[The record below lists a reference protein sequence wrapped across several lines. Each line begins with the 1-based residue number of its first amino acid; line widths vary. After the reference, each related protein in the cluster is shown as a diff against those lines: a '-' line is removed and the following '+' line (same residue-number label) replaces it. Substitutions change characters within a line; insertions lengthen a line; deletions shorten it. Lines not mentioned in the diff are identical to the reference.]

1 MAFNELNRYP
11 GSRGGKAP
19 KEEANQ
25 RLTRILSGALT
36 TGVLGLSGCGP
47 SSTEIRPTPT
57 NEPEP
62 QTTIRPTPT
71 KEPEAQPTNLVFTL
85 AKEKQNDPDF
95 QRLNQANTSFFQEF
109 KKRNPQNPWQLGETV
124 ALGVDNVDY
133 ALTTV
138 VGQNGEPILGVVSHL
153 DKDGKPQSGF
163 AIDFVTTIPSND
175 GGRAFGGI
183 YPLKPEI
190 SQSLLEGKTVTIDPK
205 KDTQGPIFGFVLR
218 QGKNWQDFSVA
229 MNKATTEEQ
238 RKEVFSDYVEF
249 VYVREQKDGNN
260 YLFPVNELSPY
271 EQNQLVSYALP
282 TATPDTIELTPTP
295 TTTPTPQ
302 PPPTPEPTP
311 IPTIEVNGLQL
322 PDPRITNPEL
332 FDLKKKEA
340 PIPQFVNAMQEI
352 GINIDPQ
359 TVITELGKNYEIRQG
374 PDGKTYILTTY
385 TVEGK
390 NGIRYSMGL
399 IAEQDERGEWKW
411 RSLDLLAAFK
421 KLHGIEIGT
430 SVAASDGN
438 FYNSS
443 LHRAALKE
451 FSILKTVGFDPR
463 TFERFPHVPRYQTQ
477 LARELG
483 KAIYPGSI
491 IHHHEI
497 PSSWDKKPPTDKEIE
512 DYIDQ
517 RIKKILE
524 HIKQAGGGYV
534 DIVSEAMWYS
544 SHNNKGWENSP
555 FYKLYGEDLIAKVYV
570 KAYNEAKKLGMEPGV
585 DVVFLYNDYGIEMG
599 SGKSDFVY
607 EQLKRSIE
615 RISKE
620 LGIEKVP
627 IEIAMQFHV
636 FSNTELAEFS
646 TPLLVDRIDPNR
658 ISLNIQKFGNLGP
671 VHIAELQINGV
682 TDVQKVNDALNLII
696 QIGIQNKNIVRSIT
710 FYQMF
715 SRENLWK
722 AINPEI
728 FNRNFQRTSN
738 YYRILGQALSALH

>member
-1 MAFNELNRYP
+1 
-11 GSRGGKAP
+11 
-19 KEEANQ
+19 
-25 RLTRILSGALT
+25 
-36 TGVLGLSGCGP
+36 
-47 SSTEIRPTPT
+47 
-57 NEPEP
+57 
-62 QTTIRPTPT
+62 
-71 KEPEAQPTNLVFTL
+71 
-85 AKEKQNDPDF
+85 
-95 QRLNQANTSFFQEF
+95 
-109 KKRNPQNPWQLGETV
+109 
-124 ALGVDNVDY
+124 
-133 ALTTV
+133 
-138 VGQNGEPILGVVSHL
+138 
-153 DKDGKPQSGF
+153 
-163 AIDFVTTIPSND
+163 
-175 GGRAFGGI
+175 
-183 YPLKPEI
+183 
-190 SQSLLEGKTVTIDPK
+190 
-205 KDTQGPIFGFVLR
+205 
-218 QGKNWQDFSVA
+218 
-229 MNKATTEEQ
+229 
-238 RKEVFSDYVEF
+238 
-249 VYVREQKDGNN
+249 
-260 YLFPVNELSPY
+260 
-271 EQNQLVSYALP
+271 
-282 TATPDTIELTPTP
+282 
-295 TTTPTPQ
+295 
-302 PPPTPEPTP
+302 
-311 IPTIEVNGLQL
+311 
-322 PDPRITNPEL
+322 
-332 FDLKKKEA
+332 
-340 PIPQFVNAMQEI
+340 MQEI

-359 TVITELGKNYEIRQG
+359 TIITELGKNYEIRQG

-390 NGIRYSMGL
+390 NGVRYSMGL
-399 IAEQDERGEWKW
+399 IAEQDERGEWEW
-411 RSLDLLAAFK
+411 HSLDLLAAFK

-430 SVAASDGN
+430 SVAASDGA
-438 FYNSS
+438 FYNSPP
-443 LHRAALKE
+443 HRAALKE

-555 FYKLYGEDLIAKVYV
+555 FYKLYGKDLIAKVYV
-570 KAYNEAKKLGMEPGV
+570 KAYNEAKRLGMEPGV

-636 FSNTELAEFS
+636 FSDTELAEFS

-682 TDVQKVNDALNLII
+682 TDVQEVNDALNLII

-715 SRENLWK
+715 SRDNLWK

>member
-1 MAFNELNRYP
+1 MALNEKLNTYR
-11 GSRGGKAP
+11 SRGGKAP
-19 KEEANQ
+19 EEKANQ
-25 RLTRILSGALT
+25 RLTRILGGVLT

-47 SSTEIRPTPT
+47 SSTEIKPTPI
-57 NEPEP
+57 PE
-62 QTTIRPTPT
+62 T
-71 KEPEAQPTNLVFTL
+71 EAQPTNLVFTL
-85 AKEKQNDPDF
+85 AEKTQNDPNF
-95 QRLNQANTSFFQEF
+95 QELNQGNASFFKKF
-109 KKRNPQNPWQLGETV
+109 KEGNPQNPWQLGETV
-124 ALGVDNVDY
+124 ALGVGNVDY

-138 VGQNGEPILGVVSHL
+138 VGPNGEPILGVVSYL
-153 DKDGKPQSGF
+153 KNGQLQSGF
-163 AIDFVTTIPSND
+163 AINFFTNIPSDD
-175 GGRAFGGI
+175 GERAFVGI

-190 SQSLLEGKTVTIDPK
+190 SQSLLESQIVAVDPT

-218 QGKNWQDFSVA
+218 QGKNWTDFYAA
-229 MNKATTEEQ
+229 MNQATTEEQ
-238 RKEVFSDYVEF
+238 RQRVFSLYV
-249 VYVREQKDGNN
+249 DGI
-260 YLFPVNELSPY
+260 YLQEPDGKTHLFSISKLSPS
-271 EQNQLVSYALP
+271 EQIQLVSYALP
-282 TATPDTIELTPTP
+282 TATPASIKLTPTP
-295 TTTPTPQ
+295 KPSPTPTITPTPQ
-302 PPPTPEPTP
+302 PSPTPEPTP
-311 IPTIEVNGLQL
+311 IPTIEVSGLQL

-332 FDLKKKEA
+332 FDLTKKEA
-340 PIPQFVNAMQEI
+340 PISQFVNAMQEI

-359 TVITELGKNYEIRQG
+359 TIITELGKNYEIRQG

-430 SVAASDGN
+430 SVAASDGA
-438 FYNSS
+438 FYNSPP
-443 LHRAALKE
+443 HRAALKE

-555 FYKLYGEDLIAKVYV
+555 FYKLYGKDLIAKVYV
-570 KAYNEAKKLGMEPGV
+570 KAYNEAKRLGMEPGV

-636 FSNTELAEFS
+636 FSDTELAEFS

-682 TDVQKVNDALNLII
+682 TDVQEVNDALNLII

-715 SRENLWK
+715 SRDNLWK

>member
-1 MAFNELNRYP
+1 MALNEKLNTYR
-11 GSRGGKAP
+11 SRGGKAP
-19 KEEANQ
+19 EEKANQ
-25 RLTRILSGALT
+25 PLARILIGSSALT
-36 TGVLGLSGCGP
+36 TGVLGLAGCGP
-47 SSTEIRPTPT
+47 SSTEIKPTPI
-57 NEPEP
+57 PE
-62 QTTIRPTPT
+62 T
-71 KEPEAQPTNLVFTL
+71 EAQPTNLVFTL

-95 QRLNQANTSFFQEF
+95 QKLNQANTSFFQEF
-109 KKRNPQNPWQLGETV
+109 KNINHQNPWQLGETV
-124 ALGVDNVDY
+124 ALGVGNIDY

-138 VGQNGEPILGVVSHL
+138 VGPNGEPILGVISHL

-163 AIDFVTTIPSND
+163 AINFFTNIPSDD
-175 GGRAFGGI
+175 GGRMFGGI
-183 YPLKPEI
+183 YPLKQEI
-190 SQSLLEGKTVTIDPK
+190 SQLLLEGKTVTIDPK

-218 QGKNWQDFSVA
+218 QGKNWTDFSTA
-229 MNKATTEEQ
+229 MTQATTEEQ
-238 RKEVFSDYVEF
+238 RQRVFSSYVDKI
-249 VYVREQKDGNN
+249 YLQKPDSKIH
-260 YLFPVNELSPY
+260 LFSLSKLP
-271 EQNQLVSYALP
+271 QPQQVQLVSYALA
-282 TATPDTIELTPTP
+282 TATPASIELTPTPKPSPTP

-302 PPPTPEPTP
+302 PSPTPEPTP

-332 FDLKKKEA
+332 FDLTKKEA
-340 PIPQFVNAMQEI
+340 PISQFVNAMQEI

-359 TVITELGKNYEIRQG
+359 TIITELGKNYEIRQG

-430 SVAASDGN
+430 SVAASDGA
-438 FYNSS
+438 FYNSPP
-443 LHRAALKE
+443 HRAALKE

-555 FYKLYGEDLIAKVYV
+555 FYKLYGKDLIAKVYV
-570 KAYNEAKKLGMEPGV
+570 KAYNEAKRLGMEPGV

-636 FSNTELAEFS
+636 FSDTELAEFS

-682 TDVQKVNDALNLII
+682 TDVQEVNDALNLII

-715 SRENLWK
+715 SRDNLWK

>member
-1 MAFNELNRYP
+1 
-11 GSRGGKAP
+11 
-19 KEEANQ
+19 
-25 RLTRILSGALT
+25 
-36 TGVLGLSGCGP
+36 
-47 SSTEIRPTPT
+47 
-57 NEPEP
+57 
-62 QTTIRPTPT
+62 
-71 KEPEAQPTNLVFTL
+71 
-85 AKEKQNDPDF
+85 
-95 QRLNQANTSFFQEF
+95 
-109 KKRNPQNPWQLGETV
+109 
-124 ALGVDNVDY
+124 
-133 ALTTV
+133 
-138 VGQNGEPILGVVSHL
+138 
-153 DKDGKPQSGF
+153 
-163 AIDFVTTIPSND
+163 
-175 GGRAFGGI
+175 
-183 YPLKPEI
+183 
-190 SQSLLEGKTVTIDPK
+190 
-205 KDTQGPIFGFVLR
+205 
-218 QGKNWQDFSVA
+218 
-229 MNKATTEEQ
+229 
-238 RKEVFSDYVEF
+238 
-249 VYVREQKDGNN
+249 
-260 YLFPVNELSPY
+260 
-271 EQNQLVSYALP
+271 
-282 TATPDTIELTPTP
+282 
-295 TTTPTPQ
+295 
-302 PPPTPEPTP
+302 
-311 IPTIEVNGLQL
+311 
-322 PDPRITNPEL
+322 
-332 FDLKKKEA
+332 
-340 PIPQFVNAMQEI
+340 MQER
-352 GINIDPQ
+352 GININPQ
-359 TVITELGKNYEIRQG
+359 TVITELGKNYETRQG

-385 TVEGK
+385 TVEDK
-390 NGIRYSMGL
+390 NGVRYSMGL

-411 RSLDLLAAFK
+411 HSLDLLAAFK

-430 SVAASDGN
+430 SVAASDGD

-534 DIVSEAMWYS
+534 DVVSEAMWYS
-544 SHNNKGWENSP
+544 FHNTKGWENSP

-570 KAYNEAKKLGMEPGV
+570 KAYTEAKRLGMEPGA
-585 DVVFLYNDYGIEMG
+585 DVVFLYSDYGIEMG
-599 SGKSDFVY
+599 SAKSDFVY
-607 EQLKRSIE
+607 EQLERSI
-615 RISKE
+615 RIISKE

-636 FSNTELAEFS
+636 FSNTELAGFP
-646 TPLLVDRIDPNR
+646 TALLVDRIDPNR

-682 TDVQKVNDALNLII
+682 SDVQRVNDALNLII

-715 SRENLWK
+715 SRENLWR

-728 FNRNFQRTSN
+728 FNRNLQRTSN